1 MPQRPGFIYSA
12 YNYGAK
18 EVELQRLFRLQ
29 RDDARN
35 YFLTIIKP
43 RLDRSYK
50 LYIAYG
56 GDRQR
61 EIKKWQSNVQ
71 IPYIQSAVETMV
83 PRIVDARPEFTVLG
97 RTEDDQV
104 KAGKQQELMNYFWEV
119 AGMDATTEDFV
130 RATLIYGVGF
140 LQVSWKKDVRKLKF
154 LRTKNI
160 DSTKYEWKEEE
171 KTFWS
176 HVPSPEGYF
185 FPTLTVKDSKYRV
198 VTPCYPFSY
207 VGT

>member
-1 MPQRPGFIYSA
+1 MQRPGFIYSA
-12 YNYGAK
+12 STFGPK
-18 EVELQRLFRLQ
+18 EIELQRLFRLQ

-61 EIKKWQSNVQ
+61 EIKKWQSNVN

-83 PRIVDARPEFTVLG
+83 PRIVDARPDFTVLG
-97 RTEDDQV
+97 RTEEDQM
-104 KAGKQQELMNYFWEV
+104 KAEKQQELMDYFWEV

-130 RATLIYGVGF
+130 RSALIYG
-140 LQVSWKKDVRKLKF
+140 
-154 LRTKNI
+154 
-160 DSTKYEWKEEE
+160 
-171 KTFWS
+171 
-176 HVPSPEGYF
+176 
-185 FPTLTVKDSKYRV
+185 
-198 VTPCYPFSY
+198 
-207 VGT
+207 

>member
-1 MPQRPGFIYSA
+1 MARPGYIYSPSDF
-12 YNYGAK
+12 GKK
-18 EVELQRLFRLQ
+18 EEELQRIFRIQ

-35 YFLTIIKP
+35 YFLTVIKP

-71 IPYIQSAVETMV
+71 IPYIQAAVETMV

-97 RTEDDQV
+97 RNEDDQM
-104 KAGKQQELMNYFWEV
+104 KAEKQQELMDYFWEV

-130 RATLIYGVGF
+130 RATLIYGIGF
-140 LQVSWKKDVRKLKF
+140 LQVSWKKDVRTLKY
-154 LRTKNI
+154 L
-160 DSTKYEWKEEE
+160 STKD
-171 KTFWS
+171 
-176 HVPSPEGYF
+176 VA
-185 FPTLTVKDSKYRV
+185 SKKYK
-198 VTPCYPFSY
+198 
-207 VGT
+207 